1 VTLRTLEDGPAGRSR
16 RRWWP
21 AGQSDVAPDAAE
33 VYRALAPA
41 VLGYL
46 RSQRAAEPEDLLGE
60 VFLQVVRDLPR
71 FRGDDDAL
79 RRWVFTIAYH
89 RLVDARRRSGR
100 RPALDDGPLP
110 ELCSAPPADLL
121 DPDLVRALSELTAEQ
136 REVVALRFVADLSI
150 DAVATL
156 TGRSKGAVNAL
167 QHRALAALAEQL
179 GGTGRAPN
187 SAATEFSH
195 DSQLAAAESGIEE
208 VLPPPQFFTAAAN
221 RTGVNGAQ

>member
-1 VTLRTLEDGPAGRSR
+1 MSLRPLEDGPAGRSL

-21 AGQSDVAPDAAE
+21 AGRSDAAPDAAE

-46 RSQRAAEPEDLLGE
+46 RSQRAAEPEDLLGD

-71 FRGDDDAL
+71 FRGDNDAL
-79 RRWVFTIAYH
+79 RRWVFSIAYH

-110 ELCSAPPADLL
+110 ELCWAPPADLL
-121 DPDLVRALSELTAEQ
+121 DPDLVRALCELTADQ

-150 DAVATL
+150 DAVAAL
-156 TGRSKGAVNAL
+156 TGRSQGAVKAL
-167 QHRALAALAEQL
+167 QHRALAALAEHL
-179 GGTGRAPN
+179 GGAGSATI
-187 SAATEFSH
+187 SAAT
-195 DSQLAAAESGIEE
+195 G
-208 VLPPPQFFTAAAN
+208 
-221 RTGVNGAQ
+221 